1 MKKITEALPAS
12 GKYHE
17 NGTRMSEAWQMLSPE
32 NVGVMLPLKRWQ
44 QGVLRPPPGA
54 DTPSFLVE
62 HSWVLVATGIE
73 WTCCECL

>member
-1 MKKITEALPAS
+1 MKKITEALLGS

-17 NGTRMSEAWQMLSPE
+17 NGTRMSEAWQMLPPE

-54 DTPSFLVE
+54 DTPSFL
-62 HSWVLVATGIE
+62 
-73 WTCCECL
+73 TCGAFMGAGGHGQ